1 MSDWRSSRDVLTA
14 IQRAHDALRSG
25 ELPVDQAHAAA
36 RLLGG
41 AVRLMDTALEHA
53 RLTGRLEQG
62 SDALPEFRLA
72 GRRAFGGR
80 MTAASASGP
89 SLTGKPSGPA

>member
-1 MSDWRSSRDVLTA
+1 MSDWKSSQDVLAA
-14 IQRAHDALRSG
+14 IQRAHDALRDGSLG
-25 ELPVDQAHAAA
+25 VNEAHAAA

-62 SDALPEFRLA
+62 SDLLPEFRLE
-72 GRRAFGGR
+72 
-80 MTAASASGP
+80 
-89 SLTGKPSGPA
+89 KKQ

>member
-1 MSDWRSSRDVLTA
+1 MSEWRSSKDVLVA

-72 GRRAFGGR
+72 GKV
-80 MTAASASGP
+80 AADG
-89 SLTGKPSGPA
+89 